1 MDKID
6 VAHTYNGI
14 LLGHEKQLNNA
25 ICSNTDRSKDCH
37 TVSSKSEK

>member
-6 VAHTYNGI
+6 VTHTYNGI
-14 LLGHEKQLNNA
+14 LFGHEKQWNNA
-25 ICSNTDRSKDCH
+25 ICSNIDSSKDCH